1 MGHSFHFPR
10 VTKKKKRKKK
20 KKRGG
25 GAALERPRLE
35 DANND
40 SPKVGQV
47 LDFNSSSEAHFIG
60 PLLPGADDIPIFVE
74 KLEKGGFAA
83 LAKSTLL

>member
-10 VTKKKKRKKK
+10 VTKKEKRKKK
-20 KKRGG
+20 RKGG
-25 GAALERPRLE
+25 ALERPRLE

-60 PLLPGADDIPIFVE
+60 SLLPGADDIPIFVE